1 MKEIAGQLNISPHT
15 VKPHLRS
22 TFYVPES
29 ARARNSRGGSP
40 VLMPRQ
46 RLAPKEIQVAPLI
59 SGRVDHREIERPS
72 APAIGTSEQV
82 IKQPLAQQV

>member
-1 MKEIAGQLNISPHT
+1 
-15 VKPHLRS
+15 
-22 TFYVPES
+22 
-29 ARARNSRGGSP
+29 
-40 VLMPRQ
+40 MPRQ